1 MTEASPSDH
10 SSDRSQ
16 LGDSDV
22 TRRGEARAAILE
34 ATVRVLENSGE
45 AAVRLASVADDAGVA
60 VGLISYHF
68 GGREGLIQ
76 AAQAFRYSRRSLAN
90 LDDVAAG
97 ITAATTPG
105 DFLARLGSL
114 TANAVAQ
121 ASVEGSR
128 MSRVALLGSAFG
140 RPDLFA
146 HYGEVQRDL
155 TDQYERVARAAQEN
169 GLVRSDL
176 DARAIGVFAQAYAL
190 GLVLADIDPDGPDSD
205 ALAEVILAAWSGLV
219 ATAETD

>member
-1 MTEASPSDH
+1 MTELPPSDH
-10 SSDRSQ
+10 RSDRS
-16 LGDSDV
+16 LLSDSATSERGG
-22 TRRGEARAAILE
+22 TREAILE
-34 ATVRVLENSGE
+34 ATVKVLETSGE

-68 GGREGLIQ
+68 AGREGLIQ

-97 ITAATTPG
+97 VAAATTPD
-105 DFLARLGSL
+105 DFLARLGSF
-114 TANAVAQ
+114 TADAVAQ
-121 ASVEGSR
+121 ASAEGSR
-128 MSRVALLGSAFG
+128 MRRVALLGSAFG

-169 GLVRSDL
+169 GLLRSDL

-190 GLVLADIDPDGPDSD
+190 GLVLADIDPDGPDSE
-205 ALAEVILAAWSGLV
+205 ALTEVILAAWSGLV
-219 ATAETD
+219 ATAEPD